1 MADAGERGVVPGCDE
16 PRREAADDGVS
27 PTLAGD
33 LSDVRRAEAGRVGA
47 MAATLASA
55 AGFMSLFCNAP
66 ACSSAN
72 SPKTWEW
79 MD

>member
-1 MADAGERGVVPGCDE
+1 MADAGGSGVGPGCDE
-16 PRREAADDGVS
+16 PRREAADEGVS
-27 PTLAGD
+27 PTLEGV

-66 ACSSAN
+66 AWSSAN
-72 SPKTWEW
+72 SPRTWV
-79 MD
+79 